1 MPTLDL
7 VNEALRLLQECG
19 YTIRQEWLDG
29 TLGGR
34 CILKGQKIFFLD
46 LALSPEEQLEL
57 VVDVLQQ
64 EPRVSQLCI
73 SSSLANLLRSSK
85 VA

>member
-1 MPTLDL
+1 MPTLGL
-7 VNEALRLLQECG
+7 LNEALQLLQECG

-29 TLGGR
+29 TLGGT

-57 VVDVLQQ
+57 VVDALQQ
-64 EPRVSQLCI
+64 EPRISQFYI
-73 SSSLANLLRSSK
+73 SPSLTNLLRSSK